1 MGLKGVGSTTNAV
14 GIEDVEVAAEL
25 LKRLSNPQRLQI
37 VYALAEGEQGVSDL
51 ERKLEIRQPSLS
63 QHLGSLREAG
73 IITGRREA
81 KAVFYRISDARAAM
95 FVEAL
100 HAIFSEPPRR
110 GSRKAVSPASGKQTV
125 ISTTATAMKRAPY
138 AGEAAFF
145 ARVGESADM

>member
-1 MGLKGVGSTTNAV
+1 MGLKNAPSV
-14 GIEDVEVAAEL
+14 TAIGIEDVEVAAEL
-25 LKRLSNPQRLQI
+25 LKSLSNPQRLQI
-37 VYALAEGEQGVSDL
+37 VCALAEGEQGVSDL

-63 QHLGSLREAG
+63 QHLASLREAG
-73 IITGRREA
+73 IIAGRREA

-100 HAIFSEPPRR
+100 HAIFCDPPRH
-110 GSRKAVSPASGKQTV
+110 GLRKAASTASGKRAP
-125 ISTTATAMKRAPY
+125 TTNAMKRAPY

>member
-1 MGLKGVGSTTNAV
+1 MGLKDSGSTTSTI
-14 GIEDVEVAAEL
+14 GIEDVNVAADL
-25 LKRLSNPQRLQI
+25 LKSLSNPQRLQI
-37 VYALAEGEQGVSDL
+37 VCALAQGEQGVSDL

-63 QHLGSLREAG
+63 QHLASLREAG

-95 FVEAL
+95 LVEAL
-100 HAIFSEPPRR
+100 HAIFCEPPRR
-110 GSRKAVSPASGKQTV
+110 GSRKAASSASGKQTV
-125 ISTTATAMKRAPY
+125 ISTMTNARKRAPY